1 MLFQT
6 TVRNTNKLS
15 KARVTTTLA
24 NDGLPQNCDH
34 VLYFAYHNTVP
45 TGVLLQQNTEHLSVI
60 D

>member
-1 MLFQT
+1 MSFQT
-6 TVRNTNKLS
+6 TVRNINKLS

-45 TGVLLQQNTEHLSVI
+45 IGVKYRALKRY
-60 D
+60 